1 MSQER
6 NKSTLKNQDD
16 IYDDPEKT
24 ERDRLNHSSLYQES
38 EKKIEEQ
45 KKKFEDSSRK
55 ISEKNNLS

>member
-24 ERDRLNHSSLYQES
+24 ERDRLNHSCLYQES